1 MNHSANLLLLTFEND
16 IPWIIFAY
24 VLPDAKLQEA
34 EQGIMRSVFRLVNFL
49 SLKPILCSV
58 GNKTVS
64 CLFPL
69 AVFIVKTLSILTC
82 TFLYVLIFFL
92 AGKTRK

>member
-1 MNHSANLLLLTFEND
+1 MEYDCKEDVIHVLLFGGIIKNHSANLLLLTFEND

-49 SLKPILCSV
+49 PLK
-58 GNKTVS
+58 
-64 CLFPL
+64 
-69 AVFIVKTLSILTC
+69 
-82 TFLYVLIFFL
+82 LIFTFSWQQNSFL
-92 AGKTRK
+92 FISAGCFHS

>member
-49 SLKPILCSV
+49 SLK
-58 GNKTVS
+58 
-64 CLFPL
+64 
-69 AVFIVKTLSILTC
+69 
-82 TFLYVLIFFL
+82 LIFTFSWQQNSLFL
-92 AGKTRK
+92 FISAGCFHS

>member
-34 EQGIMRSVFRLVNFL
+34 EQGIMRIVFRLVNFL
-49 SLKPILCSV
+49 SLK
-58 GNKTVS
+58 
-64 CLFPL
+64 
-69 AVFIVKTLSILTC
+69 
-82 TFLYVLIFFL
+82 LIFMFSWQQNSFL
-92 AGKTRK
+92 FISAGCFHS

>member
-49 SLKPILCSV
+49 SLK
-58 GNKTVS
+58 
-64 CLFPL
+64 
-69 AVFIVKTLSILTC
+69 
-82 TFLYVLIFFL
+82 LIFMFSWQQNSFL
-92 AGKTRK
+92 FISTGCFHS

>member
-49 SLKPILCSV
+49 SLK
-58 GNKTVS
+58 
-64 CLFPL
+64 
-69 AVFIVKTLSILTC
+69 
-82 TFLYVLIFFL
+82 LIFMFSWQQNSFFFYFRWL
-92 AGKTRK
+92 FS